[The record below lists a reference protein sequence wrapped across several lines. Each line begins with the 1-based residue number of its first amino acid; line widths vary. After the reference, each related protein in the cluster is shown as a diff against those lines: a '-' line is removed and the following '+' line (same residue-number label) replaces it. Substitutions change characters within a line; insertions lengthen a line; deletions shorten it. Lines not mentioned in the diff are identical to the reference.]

1 MKKSG
6 ILPALITGLVLLSA
20 CSSDPRIMP
29 DTHMQQLATAFSKR
43 DINGPLPNGWRQLDG
58 TEISYRFANETYG
71 VYSVTTDQQL
81 LVIHLEDNSTGNL
94 IGLDQPRNCQWTS
107 IDDRL
112 TLDCEK
118 FEKSWRIYTNG
129 PDLIAADLEEE
140 TFAVMK
146 KRSTY

>member
-29 DTHMQQLATAFSKR
+29 DTHMQQLATAFSQR
-43 DINGPLPNGWRQLDG
+43 DINGPLPSGWRQLDG